1 VGPPIILLKA
11 KLELMVMSKE
21 LTVEDE
27 NPLTCIGV
35 KVE

>member
-1 VGPPIILLKA
+1 LLKA
-11 KLELMVMSKE
+11 KSELRVMSKE

-35 KVE
+35 EVE

>member
-1 VGPPIILLKA
+1 M
-11 KLELMVMSKE
+11 ELMVMSKE
-21 LTVEDE
+21 LTAKDE